1 MKSLYGLVKVQARI
15 RGIITR
21 RKVKKL
27 MDERKKDGGSKIPKD
42 FKFINHGLDLQSI
55 QKHTTS
61 NSVLQSI
68 S

>member
-27 MDERKKDGGSKIPKD
+27 MDERKKDGGNKIPKD
-42 FKFINHGLDLQSI
+42 FKFINHGLDL
-55 QKHTTS
+55 
-61 NSVLQSI
+61 
-68 S
+68 